1 MVIRTVKK
9 EKENLPYRQ
18 QSVVGFF
25 CIAEYHGR
33 KFAGSIL
40 AEKRGDNNKKIA
52 YQVEI
57 YGIEKPRVI
66 SCADVKHSQGSGY
79 NKALRELEEKAMQ
92 SRKLRQNWELFCE
105 HRRNGRE
112 ATFFGGFSKQWDQAK
127 GSFAAGVGQQKLC
140 SAANSARGQ
149 KMWLKASKPKE
160 WDWDWESLAGMPI
173 LLIWYFLILSWQRH
187 LGTLSISF
195 SGL

>member
-40 AEKRGDNNKKIA
+40 AEKRDDNNKKIA

-112 ATFFGGFSKQWDQAK
+112 ATFFGGFSKQ
-127 GSFAAGVGQQKLC
+127 
-140 SAANSARGQ
+140 
-149 KMWLKASKPKE
+149 
-160 WDWDWESLAGMPI
+160 
-173 LLIWYFLILSWQRH
+173 
-187 LGTLSISF
+187 
-195 SGL
+195 